1 MIENLQNMFSNI
13 GGSFLAVILIS
24 MIPICEARIAL
35 PFGMATEVWG
45 TAALSPLASFI
56 ASFLGSS
63 LVSLIILVC
72 LKPLFAKLKKT
83 KSFCNFVTKLEN
95 KFKKQSIDLNDNCE
109 KKNKILSTWLA
120 VMIFVAI
127 PAPMTGIWT
136 GSAVACFTNLNIMQ
150 SFSAI
155 VAGNFIACLL
165 LLFVCTIFKDSI
177 LFLLLASCIMIIISL
192 GIYFLS
198 KRKKIAKC

>member
-1 MIENLQNMFSNI
+1 ML
-13 GGSFLAVILIS
+13 
-24 MIPICEARIAL
+24 
-35 PFGMATEVWG
+35 
-45 TAALSPLASFI
+45 
-56 ASFLGSS
+56 
-63 LVSLIILVC
+63 
-72 LKPLFAKLKKT
+72 
-83 KSFCNFVTKLEN
+83 
-95 KFKKQSIDLNDNCE
+95 
-109 KKNKILSTWLA
+109 
-120 VMIFVAI
+120 FVAV

-177 LFLLLASCIMIIISL
+177 LFLLLASCIMIAISL

-198 KRKKIAKC
+198 KRKKEVAKG